1 MTNVAPIAPWA
12 RPRWVEGGAPAEVVL
27 LCFSPAPL
35 RDDVPMSALRF
46 GLPGQAAMEGLEVV
60 DLPRSADPAWFDA
73 FRGGA
78 LRNVATSQL
87 QSLAALDAAERLHVV
102 KVVKADPKDL
112 THLQAAWAVAKW
124 LVARG
129 ASVVLDTT
137 AQRFW
142 DGADVA
148 SWEPNRPFA
157 LSIDVNVIVEAEPDA
172 PVATVHTRGLGKFG
186 RPELIVF
193 GVPSARWDA
202 VAGLVRSLAL
212 ESAAGVRFKDGDLV
226 PIEHGLARFRAYRP
240 VPGADLH
247 LNNDG
252 LVVDAAPKPAR
263 A

>member
-1 MTNVAPIAPWA
+1 MP
-12 RPRWVEGGAPAEVVL
+12 GGGSAEVVL
-27 LCFSPAPL
+27 LCFSPGAV

-46 GLPGQAAMEGLEVV
+46 GLPGQAAMEGLDVV

-78 LRNVATSQL
+78 LRAVAQSQL
-87 QSLAALDAAERLHVV
+87 PSLDALDAAQRLHVV

-112 THLQAAWAVAKW
+112 THLQGAWAVAKW

-129 ASVVLDTT
+129 ATVVLDAT

-148 SWEPNRPFA
+148 GWEPNRPFA

-172 PVATVHTRGLGKFG
+172 PEATVHTRGMGKFG

-193 GVPSARWDA
+193 GVPAARWDA

-212 ESAAGVRFKDGDLV
+212 ESAAGVRFKDGDV
-226 PIEHGLARFRAYRP
+226 VAIEHGRARFRTYRA

-252 LVVDAAPKPAR
+252 LVVDAAPDEA
-263 A
+263 AQA